1 VFQERVHHIE
11 EQLSHILG
19 HSVPSY
25 DRCPSLWEA
34 LSTRKPPG
42 IAAPDHTVPTGR
54 FFWGD
59 ASQALRA
66 RLRSVL
72 SLRDENDR
80 CCPYGTKTIGAVP
93 TGRNPYGTKSL
104 RDEIPTGRNPYG
116 TKSLRDEIPTGR
128 NTFSA
133 PRL

>member
-25 DRCPSLWEA
+25 DRYPSLWEA

-42 IAAPDHTVPTGR
+42 LAAPDHTVPTGR

-72 SLRDENDR
+72 SLRDETRLRSDR
-80 CCPYGTKTIGAVP
+80 PSGTEL
-93 TGRNPYGTKSL
+93 L
-104 RDEIPTGRNPYG
+104 RALNLPQAA
-116 TKSLRDEIPTGR
+116 
-128 NTFSA
+128 FV
-133 PRL
+133 